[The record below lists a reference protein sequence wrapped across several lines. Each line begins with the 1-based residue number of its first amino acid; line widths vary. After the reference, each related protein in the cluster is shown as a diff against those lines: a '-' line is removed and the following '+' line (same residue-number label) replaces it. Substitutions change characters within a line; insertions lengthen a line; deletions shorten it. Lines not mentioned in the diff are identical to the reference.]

1 MLIHHLKLSNHK
13 KDIIDEVNEGR
24 FNMNLSD
31 HIIHLKSFI
40 DKDLCK
46 QVVDELDKI
55 KGADKSSQYS
65 DGLMNDEADSYF
77 DPDIESLE
85 IIKKKIFNDG
95 IKEYAGRVRA
105 FNWAYYNHKR
115 FRYSEMI
122 VRRYHPDSE
131 LSYHHDDVIIEVF
144 PQWFPKRQNIVTA
157 NIYFNDSTEY
167 EGGDLQ
173 FAALDK
179 AISPSVGDVVL
190 FPSNWMYYHKVT
202 KVTSGNRYAGTLWFF
217 YGSDK
222 SIKKGRDHETL
233 FGK

>member
-95 IKEYAGRVRA
+95 IKEYAERVRA
-105 FNWAYYNHKR
+105 FN
-115 FRYSEMI
+115 
-122 VRRYHPDSE
+122 
-131 LSYHHDDVIIEVF
+131 
-144 PQWFPKRQNIVTA
+144 
-157 NIYFNDSTEY
+157 
-167 EGGDLQ
+167 
-173 FAALDK
+173 
-179 AISPSVGDVVL
+179 
-190 FPSNWMYYHKVT
+190 
-202 KVTSGNRYAGTLWFF
+202 
-217 YGSDK
+217 
-222 SIKKGRDHETL
+222 
-233 FGK
+233 